1 MQTPE
6 PLVARCR
13 LFLEPKWLGF
23 RHSGYEV
30 KPLNDYI
37 LTRNL
42 PDATDN
48 GKDSQ
53 ARLKEL
59 AASYQSLL
67 TFGLVEAVT
76 ETGVQE
82 DELLRKYDDGMVVLT
97 MNCFTE
103 IIQKWLARIRR
114 TELESRRQ
122 WLKRGQ
128 VSLAQAHSLMM
139 TLVLKRFIVFEPLG
153 DHQQAMVIFI
163 ALVCETLSSAM
174 KTVHCDRQ
182 PPPGLSWSMVWTD
195 DYRQELRKTMA
206 QSKWCPFITE
216 YLLNSKSVSTLKY
229 ASQHTPPVDGKD
241 HCKCQRKQCAA
252 YQVDENT
259 YTQRHVEFC
268 ESLQELSSSGCT
280 YAKPD
285 FVQVVQ
291 HISHT
296 EVPGVRAIHGHDGS
310 AMSLEV
316 LKASDTTY
324 VAISHVWADG
334 LGSNTET
341 GLPTCQLTRL
351 SALASRIHSDGIFW
365 IDSLCIPKDP
375 EPRREAIKMM
385 ARTYREAKA
394 VLVLDNGLQ
403 RCSSSESEATKLL
416 RVLTSGWM
424 RRLWTLQEAILAKKV
439 FFLLADALVPLEDL
453 VPKSPKLELY
463 PHLEDMAAEVFRLIK
478 QTQYAGYKI
487 GDVSRSLRW
496 RDTSRASDE
505 TLAIASLLGI
515 GPDVLLELQP
525 QGRVIK
531 LLQELRSIPKNI
543 VFLTGAKADVPGFRW
558 APKSFMGAHGGSQ
571 GGLELST
578 FENDGIC
585 TPVGLEARYV
595 AFWFSK
601 QTYETYRIR
610 NKSTNATCC

>member
-1 MQTPE
+1 
-6 PLVARCR
+6 
-13 LFLEPKWLGF
+13 
-23 RHSGYEV
+23 
-30 KPLNDYI
+30 
-37 LTRNL
+37 
-42 PDATDN
+42 
-48 GKDSQ
+48 
-53 ARLKEL
+53 
-59 AASYQSLL
+59 
-67 TFGLVEAVT
+67 
-76 ETGVQE
+76 
-82 DELLRKYDDGMVVLT
+82 
-97 MNCFTE
+97 
-103 IIQKWLARIRR
+103 
-114 TELESRRQ
+114 
-122 WLKRGQ
+122 
-128 VSLAQAHSLMM
+128 M

-163 ALVCETLSSAM
+163 ALVCETLSNAM

-259 YTQRHVEFC
+259 YTQRHVEF
-268 ESLQELSSSGCT
+268 
-280 YAKPD
+280 Y
-285 FVQVVQ
+285 
-291 HISHT
+291 
-296 EVPGVRAIHGHDGS
+296 
-310 AMSLEV
+310 
-316 LKASDTTY
+316 
-324 VAISHVWADG
+324 
-334 LGSNTET
+334 
-341 GLPTCQLTRL
+341 
-351 SALASRIHSDGIFW
+351 
-365 IDSLCIPKDP
+365 P

-416 RVLTSGWM
+416 RFLTSGWM

-463 PHLEDMAAEVFRLIK
+463 PHLGDMAAELFRLIK

-525 QGRVIK
+525 QGRMIK
-531 LLQELRSIPKNI
+531 LLQELRSIPRNI

-601 QTYETYRIR
+601 QTVQAGTTWRIR
-610 NKSTNATCC
+610 HPQTRQVFEVRDISNSEQEYECDMLLTCEPLQRGSAAPSISVLRTAMPVRHEDGSFTVYCEYKKRIVLADMADDNKQVSAQVEGLGWLKVCIS